1 MHKDALKK
9 LPDNFC
15 SRPWTDMHIF
25 EDGSITPCC
34 AMQEFNFYTDSI
46 KDYFTESENLKNLKK
61 SFLNNEKHPFC
72 QSCWISEDAGL
83 VPHKKISKIKEIHI
97 RVSNKCNFKC
107 RMCSSKFS
115 SAIQAEATKFNNITH
130 AHHDLLDTLPFVKVE
145 EDLSFLLDRL
155 KSCKTLAFSGGEPF
169 ISNAHLKLLVL
180 LHRNKLFNLQ
190 LSYNTNLST
199 LKYKNV
205 FLPNLLDNFKHVTI
219 SASCDGYGK
228 SAEYSRKGL
237 VWDKF
242 DNNLKKLIEH
252 IKNKNYTI
260 NLFNTINIYSI
271 YTLPDLC
278 KYAESLNLKVKL
290 NHCYQPIIHCPQI
303 LPIEEKLLLQQKYE
317 KTSKELSLYH
327 QNILKDAYNFV
338 CSKNYTKQESF
349 SLKKEFVKYNDT
361 LDFYRKEN
369 FIEANPELKNWYEWN
384 YK

>member
-1 MHKDALKK
+1 MYKDSLKK

-25 EDGSITPCC
+25 EDGNITPCC
-34 AMQEFNFYTDSI
+34 VLQEFAFFKGNI

-61 SFLNNEKHPFC
+61 SFLNNEKHPAC

-83 VPHKKISKIKEIHI
+83 KPHKKISKIREIHI

-115 SAIQAEATKFNNITH
+115 SAIQAEAVKFNI
-130 AHHDLLDTLPFVKVE
+130 HHTNYKLLDTLPFIKVE

-155 KSCKTLAFSGGEPF
+155 RSCKTLSFSGGEPF

-180 LHRNKLFNLQ
+180 LYRNKLFNLQ

-199 LKYKNV
+199 LKYKGIN
-205 FLPNLLDNFKHVTI
+205 LLKLLDNFKHVTI
-219 SASCDGYGK
+219 SVSCDGYGK

-237 VWDKF
+237 IWDRF
-242 DNNLKKLIEH
+242 DNNLKNLIEH
-252 IKNKNYTI
+252 TKNKNYTI

-271 YTLPDLC
+271 YSLPELC
-278 KYAESLNLKVKL
+278 EYADRLGLEIKL
-290 NHCYQPIIHCPQI
+290 NPCYQPIMHCPQI
-303 LPIEEKLLLQQKYE
+303 LPIEEKILLHQKYE
-317 KTSKELSLYH
+317 KVSKNLSLYH

-338 CSKNYTKQESF
+338 SSKDYTKQQSQFIRKSF
-349 SLKKEFVKYNDT
+349 FNYNNM
-361 LDFYRKEN
+361 LDSYRKEN
-369 FIEANPELKNWYEWN
+369 FVETNPELKNWYEWN
-384 YK
+384 YE

>member
-1 MHKDALKK
+1 MYKEIIKK

-25 EDGSITPCC
+25 EDGNITPCC
-34 AMQEFNFYTDSI
+34 AMQEDNFYTDSI
-46 KDYFTESENLKNLKK
+46 KDYFIKSNKLKELKK
-61 SFLNNEKHPFC
+61 SFLNNDKHPYC
-72 QSCWISEDAGL
+72 KSCWIAEEAGL
-83 VPHKKISKIKEIHI
+83 QSHRHINIKKDIHI

-107 RMCSSKFS
+107 RMCSNKFS
-115 SAIQAEATKFNNITH
+115 SAIQVESNKTQLWYKKY
-130 AHHDLLDTLPFVKVE
+130 DLVDSLHFIKTE
-145 EDLSFLLDRL
+145 EDLQYLINYL
-155 KSCKTLAFSGGEPF
+155 KSCKTLAISGGEPF
-169 ISNAHLKLLVL
+169 ISNTNLKLLFL
-180 LHRNKLFNLQ
+180 LYRNKIFNIA

-205 FLPNLLDNFKHVTI
+205 FLPNLLDNFNYVTI
-219 SASCDGYGK
+219 AVSCDGYGK

-237 VWDKF
+237 LWPTF
-242 DNNLKKLIEH
+242 DTNLKKLIEH
-252 IKNKNYTI
+252 VKNKKYHI
-260 NLFNTINIYSI
+260 YIFNTINIYSI
-271 YTLPDLC
+271 HTLPELC

-290 NHCYQPIIHCPQI
+290 NHCYQPIIHCAQI